1 VGIILCVNQ
10 TDMTNWRLLRSTPA
24 TGPENMAVD
33 DAILQAVCEQKSPC
47 TLRLYAWQPP
57 CLSLGYAQPFQDV
70 DYSQLQDRKWDIVRR
85 PTGGRAILHTD
96 ELTYAL
102 IAPDDHPS
110 FCGGVLASYKKI
122 SKALVHALELLGLD
136 VNVSP
141 DNTLSEEQRQ
151 EPICFQSPS
160 AYEIT
165 VQGKKIVGSAQLRR
179 RGAVL
184 QHGSLPLCGD
194 ISRICQVLAYP
205 SEAAR
210 KAAVQRV
217 RMQSATI
224 EDVLHSK
231 VGWESAAQA
240 LTKSFDRVLGWTF
253 FEGNLS
259 SHEEHI
265 RRSLIETR
273 YASQEWTRRI

>member
-1 VGIILCVNQ
+1 
-10 TDMTNWRLLRSTPA
+10 
-24 TGPENMAVD
+24 MAVD

-57 CLSLGYAQPFQDV
+57 CLSLGYAQPCQDV
-70 DYSQLQDRKWDIVRR
+70 DYSQLYDRGWDIVRR

-102 IAPDDHPS
+102 IAPDDHPDFS
-110 FCGGVLASYKKI
+110 GGVLASYKKI
-122 SKALVHALELLGLD
+122 SRALVHALEILGLD
-136 VNVSP
+136 VTVSG
-141 DNTLSEEQRQ
+141 DKALSEEQRQ

-179 RGAVL
+179 RGSVL

-210 KAAVQRV
+210 QAAVRCV
-217 RMQSATI
+217 RKQSATI

-231 VGWESAAQA
+231 VEWESAAQA
-240 LTKSFDRVLGWTF
+240 LTQSIERELGWTF
-253 FEGNLS
+253 NAGGLS
-259 SHEEHI
+259 SYEEGI
-265 RRSLIETR
+265 SRSLIERR
-273 YASQEWTRRI
+273 YASQEWIHRI

>member
-1 VGIILCVNQ
+1 MGIILSVNE
-10 TDMTNWRLLRSTPA
+10 TAPLNWRLLRSHPVS
-24 TGPENMAVD
+24 GPENMAVD

-70 DYSQLQDRKWDIVRR
+70 DYSQLQDHGWDIVRR

-102 IAPDDHPS
+102 IAPDDHPGFS
-110 FCGGVLASYKKI
+110 GGVLASYKKI
-122 SKALVHALELLGLD
+122 SKALVLALEILGLD

-141 DNTLSEEQRQ
+141 DKALPEGQRK

-194 ISRICQVLAYP
+194 ISRICHVLAYP

-210 KAAVQRV
+210 QAAIRRV

-224 EDVLHSK
+224 EDVLHSN

-240 LTKSFDRVLGWTF
+240 LTQSFERELGWTF
-253 FEGNLS
+253 IEGDLS
-259 SHEEHI
+259 LYEEDI
-265 RRSLIETR
+265 SRSLIQSR

>member
-1 VGIILCVNQ
+1 
-10 TDMTNWRLLRSTPA
+10 
-24 TGPENMAVD
+24 MAVD
-33 DAILQAVCEQKSPC
+33 DAILQAVCEQKSPN

-70 DYSQLQDRKWDIVRR
+70 DYSQLQDRGWDIVRR

-102 IAPDDHPS
+102 ITPDDHPDFS
-110 FCGGVLASYKKI
+110 GGVLASYKQI
-122 SKALVHALELLGLD
+122 SRALVHALEILGLD
-136 VNVSP
+136 VTVS
-141 DNTLSEEQRQ
+141 DEEALSEEQRQ

-194 ISRICQVLAYP
+194 ISRICQVLAYQ

-210 KAAVQRV
+210 QTAIHRV

-240 LTKSFDRVLGWTF
+240 LIESFKRVLGWTF
-253 FEGNLS
+253 IEENLS
-259 SHEEHI
+259 SHEEGI
-265 RRSLIETR
+265 VRSLIESR